1 MNKYFSK
8 LNPDELLGR
17 KIYSDIGEEYVI
29 IYAKFHNKGYKH
41 KEAGLEIFFANE
53 KDAKKDELHE
63 LGLSNLKL
71 QLEKGNTNFNEDDN
85 NIWRVRFAN
94 MYIYNPLLRSS
105 ENSKSYRKAGEKRAD
120 FDWYVRSDNDS
131 FNIYYQND
139 YYEADEIPTAD
150 EVLQCCYQDKGL
162 VGGMR
167 KIFKCIFGAGYAN
180 EIRDYYIK
188 NAIANIDRQ
197 IEIEKNNY
205 EMAARTL
212 NMLAKHRADLCAEG
226 GIKVFDDDDDE
237 EELSSID
244 DKQTSVDDE
253 QKLKNDQSIDSDD
266 YINLDDLFMD

>member
-17 KIYSDIGEEYVI
+17 KIYSEEGEEYVI
-29 IYAKFHNKGYKH
+29 IYAKYHNKGYKH
-41 KEAGLEIFFANE
+41 KEAGLEIYFANE
-53 KDAKKDELHE
+53 KYAQKDELHE
-63 LGLSNLKL
+63 LGLSNLKS

-105 ENSKSYRKAGEKRAD
+105 ENSKSYKNADEEGVD

-131 FNIYYQND
+131 FYFYYQND

-167 KIFKCIFGAGYAN
+167 KIFKDIFGGEYAD

-188 NAIANIDRQ
+188 DAIANIDRQ

-205 EMAARTL
+205 EMAARALKT
-212 NMLAKHRADLCAEG
+212 LAKHRAELCAED
-226 GIKVFDDDDDE
+226 GIKVFEDDDDE

-244 DKQTSVDDE
+244 DKQTSVDGE

-266 YINLDDLFMD
+266 YIDLDDLFMD